1 MKKVLFTLSLILVS
15 ILTHAQ
21 QFEYKVITCVES
33 IVPNGLGRSRLIDV
47 EDKRNYKDFA
57 SEHSSGR
64 NKSDRGDI
72 RVENFEETK
81 LLNFYNLGG
90 IRFEN
95 IAANDAI
102 ITSKLNELSNE
113 GWELF
118 QALSGVES
126 DAGDKDGQG
135 IYITRFVFRKLK
147 K

>member
-1 MKKVLFTLSLILVS
+1 MKKKIFPFVLTFVS
-15 ILTHAQ
+15 IISYAQ
-21 QFEYKVITCVES
+21 QFEYKIITCVES

-57 SEHSSGR
+57 SEHSAGR

-81 LLNFYNLGG
+81 LLNFYNIGG

-95 IAANDAI
+95 IAANDAL

-126 DAGDKDGQG
+126 DGGDKDGQG
-135 IYITRFVFRKLK
+135 IYITRFLFRKLK

>member
-1 MKKVLFTLSLILVS
+1 MKKITLILAFVISS
-15 ILTHAQ
+15 ITTYAQ

-47 EDKRNYKDFA
+47 EEKRNYKDFE
-57 SEHSSGR
+57 SEHGSGR

-72 RVENFEETK
+72 RVDNFEETK

-95 IAANDAI
+95 IAANDALL
-102 ITSKLNELSNE
+102 TSKLNELSNE

-126 DAGDKDGQG
+126 DAGEKDGQG
-135 IYITRFVFRKLK
+135 IYITRFIFRKLK